1 MTALRK
7 LVLGE
12 TWTLPLGVALVLC
25 AGVALDAAAGGD
37 AWWRR
42 AGGFLLLAGV
52 LAALSVSLQL
62 RGPKGSRA
70 SASSGRPHSSSDG
83 GGSTR

>member
-25 AGVALDAAAGGD
+25 AGVALDAVAGGD

-42 AGGFLLLAGV
+42 AGGFLLLAGAV
-52 LAALSVSLQL
+52 LALSLALP
-62 RGPKGSRA
+62 RRRA
-70 SASSGRPHSSSDG
+70 
-83 GGSTR
+83 